1 MKQEEGVSLSAT
13 TIQPVNNAA
22 IAKSQPKNIGVL
34 DGLRGIAI
42 LLVIFY
48 HIHQSAPPIDELK
61 YPWLG
66 AITITT
72 NTGVTLFFI
81 LSGFLLFQ
89 PYAKALLTNGPWPS
103 LRRFYLRRVL
113 RIIPA
118 YYCALFIISIL
129 FSPQFLQPD
138 HWGSFVL
145 FLTFLMDTT
154 KETFRQLDG
163 PFWTLAIE
171 WQFYM
176 LLPFIALGFSF
187 VIKRLPHCNTE
198 GRRLL
203 AILSGCTIVLI
214 WALVLRWFGSLNL
227 VTSSFDSFPQAVFAL
242 LHGYDGKYFEVFSQG
257 MALSACFCFAT
268 QSQAGARL
276 NRWFKR
282 LSPFMLVTGLLVLYI
297 CALWIFNLFYYK
309 QHEFPFMDGLNPYFV
324 VYNGTFIG
332 IGYTLCMCA
341 LLFGPRFLQR
351 IVEFAPLKKVALIS
365 FGLYMWHLPFIQFFR
380 DHIYPTLQPMGRW
393 HLYISYWVVVALVA
407 VPIATMSYLFIEKP
421 AMQLAHRKTSS
432 ARAKIVPAPTREAQP
447 LFQAA
452 FEQDITNAITQKQST
467 YADMD
472 KA

>member
-1 MKQEEGVSLSAT
+1 
-13 TIQPVNNAA
+13 VNNAA

-34 DGLRGIAI
+34 DGLRGIAVLQI
-42 LLVIFY
+42 IFY
-48 HIHQSAPPIDELK
+48 HIHQSAPPINELK

-66 AITITT
+66 AITQTAS
-72 NTGVTLFFI
+72 TGVTLFFI

-118 YYCALFIISIL
+118 YYCALFIISII
-129 FSPQFLQPD
+129 FKPQFLQPD
-138 HWGSFVL
+138 RWSSFFL

-154 KETFRQLDG
+154 KKTFQQLNG

-176 LLPFIALGFSF
+176 LLPFVALGFSF

-198 GRRLL
+198 RRRLL
-203 AILSGCTIVLI
+203 AILSGCTILLV
-214 WALVLRWFGSLNL
+214 WALGLRWFGTLNL

-242 LHGYDGKYFEVFSQG
+242 LNGCAGKYFEVFSQG

-268 QSQAGARL
+268 QFQAGTQLR
-276 NRWFKR
+276 RWLKR
-282 LSPFMLVTGLLVLYI
+282 LSPLALVTGLLVLYL
-297 CALWIFNLFYYK
+297 CALWIFNLFYSGH
-309 QHEFPFMDGLNPYFV
+309 HEFPFLDGFRPYFV
-324 VYNGTFIG
+324 VYNGMFEG
-332 IGYTLCMCA
+332 VGYTLCMCA
-341 LLFGPRFLQR
+341 LLFGPSFLQR
-351 IVEFAPLKKVALIS
+351 IVEFPLLKKIALIS

-393 HLYISYWVVVALVA
+393 HLHLSYWVVVALVV

-421 AMQLAHRKTSS
+421 AMQLAHRKTPS
-432 ARAKIVPAPTREAQP
+432 ARPKAVPSTPREALPQ
-447 LFQAA
+447 FQTTL
-452 FEQDITNAITQKQST
+452 EQDIANEATQKHSAYIEKT
-467 YADMD
+467 V
-472 KA
+472 